1 MSRLSTSIFKRRVIA
16 MAVLASLGSAA
27 FALPVDGVVTNGAAA
42 ITSGGTGVLV
52 VNQTSNAATIN
63 WQSFSIGASES
74 VRFVQ
79 PSSSSVALNRVLGS
93 DPSHIL
99 GNLSAN
105 GQVFLVNPNGILFGQ
120 GASVNVGGLVASTL
134 DMADSDFLA
143 GRYSLRGS
151 ASASVR
157 NLGAIHAREGGYV
170 ALVGQTVEN
179 DGNISAPKG
188 SVALAAGS
196 AVTLD
201 FAGDGLLKVA
211 VSESALNALVRNG
224 GVVQA
229 DGGAV
234 WMSASAR
241 DALLSTVIDNTGIV
255 QAHTVGY
262 RNGRIYLDGGE
273 SGVVSLGGTLQASGT
288 AAGTTGGSITVSGD
302 KVAVNDGAL
311 LDSTGHAGGGT
322 IAVGGGWQGK
332 DPNIRQAN
340 AVYIAR
346 GATLDAS
353 ATSTGDGGTMVA
365 WSDVSKPGG
374 STRVYGTLRARG
386 GALSGNGGRIET
398 SGHWLDVQGMR
409 LDAAAQNGNGGTWL
423 LDPEDLTIGAFP
435 TDAMFIPPGPFAI
448 FSSGPGTPNVLNTD
462 IETQLNLG
470 VSVVLQTAPTGTGA
484 GNITVNANVSKT
496 GGGNAAL
503 TLQAI
508 GGIALANGVSIGSS
522 SGALDVNLLAGGG
535 ISLGI
540 GSSISSNGGTIVL
553 AGASLSNSAGAGVFN
568 AAGGRWLVYTNSP
581 LNDSVG
587 GLNSGNVAIYGQ
599 DPGSL
604 PPPSVAPGNWFIY
617 ASANP
622 TTAVNQTL
630 AAMQSGLVAPPPAP
644 DIPAAPPLLLAFDP
658 PDWLF
663 RPVEEGGLAIL
674 QTGSTGLP
682 VLTMGVAPASMA
694 AAGATGGNVAPGPVA
709 GGATALAS
717 NGATAP
723 TSRLRSSG
731 FSGGAR
737 LVTALPSTVA
747 PRPSLEA
754 FLKGAAQ
761 SLQVGAS
768 SSGAVLL
775 ATLSG
780 PGKPVVMTV
789 TVAPGEGFRVNLPR
803 QLLQTLQPNG
813 GATTLQARV
822 GGGPLPAWLRLDR
835 ATAGLSANA
844 VPANSLPMTVRLVS
858 PNGKFADVV
867 FQ

>member
-1 MSRLSTSIFKRRVIA
+1 MSRLTTSIFKRRVIV

-63 WQSFSIGASES
+63 WQSFSIGASET

-79 PSSSSVALNRVLGS
+79 PSSNSVALNRVLGS
-93 DPSHIL
+93 DPSQIL
-99 GNLSAN
+99 GKLSAN

-143 GRYSLRGS
+143 GRYSLQGS
-151 ASASVR
+151 ASSSIR

-179 DGNISAPKG
+179 EGNISAPKG
-188 SVALAAGS
+188 SVALVAGS

-255 QAHTVGY
+255 QAHTVGN

-273 SGVVSLGGTLQASGT
+273 SGVVSVGGTLQAAGT

-311 LDSTGHAGGGT
+311 LDATGHAGGGT

-332 DPNIRQAN
+332 DPDIRQAS

-353 ATSTGDGGTMVA
+353 ATSTGDGGTIVA
-365 WSDVSKPGG
+365 WSDVFKPGG

-409 LDAAAQNGNGGTWL
+409 LDAAAPNGNGGTWL
-423 LDPEDLTIGAFP
+423 LDPEDLTIGALP

-448 FSSGPGTPNVLNTD
+448 FASGPGTPNVLNTD

-484 GNITVNANVSKT
+484 GNITVNANVAKT
-496 GGGNAAL
+496 GGGDAAL

-508 GGIALANGVSIGSS
+508 GGIALANGVSISSS

-535 ISLGI
+535 ISLGA
-540 GSSISSNGGTIVL
+540 GSSISSNGGAIVL
-553 AGASLSNSAGAGVFN
+553 AGASLSNNAGAGVFN
-568 AAGGRWLVYTNSP
+568 TAGGRWLVYTNSP

-604 PPPSVAPGNWFIY
+604 PPPSVVPGNRFIY

-630 AAMQSGLVAPPPAP
+630 AAMQSGLVAPPPTTG
-644 DIPAAPPLLLAFDP
+644 ITAAPPLLLAFDP

-663 RPVEEGGLAIL
+663 RSVEEGGLAIL
-674 QTGSTGLP
+674 QTSSTGSP
-682 VLTMGVAPASMA
+682 VLTMGGAPATVA

-709 GGATALAS
+709 GGATA
-717 NGATAP
+717 P

-737 LVTALPSTVA
+737 PVTASPPAVA

-780 PGKPVVMTV
+780 LGKPLVMTV
-789 TVAPGEGFRVNLPR
+789 AVAPGEGFRVNLPR
-803 QLLQTLQPNG
+803 QFLQTLQSNG
-813 GATTLQARV
+813 GTTTLQARV

-835 ATAGLSANA
+835 ATASLSASA
-844 VPANSLPMTVRLVS
+844 VPANSLPLTVRLVS